1 MAIRGTGGSYNS
13 GATWCVECDACHT
26 KLNNTT
32 TASSE
37 RAVELARANG
47 MLMGPPDGF
56 GPPKFIC
63 PSCARDGY
71 SVDSL
76 LCEVCGSNIRV
87 KQVGTVP
94 GSTFTHALCFL
105 CYSTKRIEDV
115 RDAIVKRKKA
125 LAPPA
130 PMPLLGLTF
139 CFTGKLTDT
148 REKFWEMTRAHGGTV
163 HDRVSTKHR
172 CTDFLV
178 CGSRT
183 GAVKL
188 AAAATAGVK
197 CINENQFLAMLKPR
211 PQTSFVI
218 ENPPL
223 TTRLANALTTMP
235 VMVVK
240 PVIIPIKR
248 AVDPA
253 ERERRANEARA
264 ASTGAKG
271 ALDALEEV
279 LGGSSSKR

>member
-13 GATWCVECDACHT
+13 GATWWYVECDACHT

-139 CFTGKLTDT
+139 CFTGKLSDT
-148 REKFWEMTRAHGGTV
+148 REKFWEMTRTHGGIV
-163 HDRVSTKHR
+163 HDRVSYTT
-172 CTDFLV
+172 CFLV

-183 GAVKL
+183 GAKKL

-197 CINENQFLAMLKPR
+197 CIDENQFLDMLKPR

-218 ENPPL
+218 ENPP
-223 TTRLANALTTMP
+223 LTTMP